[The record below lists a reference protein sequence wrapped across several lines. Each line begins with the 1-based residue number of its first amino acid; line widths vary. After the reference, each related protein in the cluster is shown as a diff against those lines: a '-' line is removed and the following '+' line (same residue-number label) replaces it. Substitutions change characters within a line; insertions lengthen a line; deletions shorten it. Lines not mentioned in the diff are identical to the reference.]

1 MANGKDSQ
9 KTPNKFCFCLFAWFS
24 GGGGGGR
31 QGLCDYEGHLIVRSF
46 HGEGEGL
53 HNYMTAT
60 LCYAWLQGALVCV
73 GMHWLWAVSILKT
86 YLCFVLATCGC
97 SGPCRGGGQA
107 ATIMTKFLYNYDKVF
122 YNYDKVLL

>member
-1 MANGKDSQ
+1 MRGFLGRA
-9 KTPNKFCFCLFAWFS
+9 
-24 GGGGGGR
+24 GGGGGR

-53 HNYMTAT
+53 HNYT
-60 LCYAWLQGALVCV
+60 
-73 GMHWLWAVSILKT
+73 T

>member
-1 MANGKDSQ
+1 MINFEIALMRG
-9 KTPNKFCFCLFAWFS
+9 FLGRA
-24 GGGGGGR
+24 GGGR
-31 QGLCDYEGHLIVRSF
+31 QGLCDYEGHLIVRS
-46 HGEGEGL
+46 L
-53 HNYMTAT
+53 
-60 LCYAWLQGALVCV
+60 

>member
-1 MANGKDSQ
+1 MINFEIALMRG
-9 KTPNKFCFCLFAWFS
+9 FLGRA
-24 GGGGGGR
+24 GGGR

-107 ATIMTKFLYNYDKVF
+107 ATIMTKFLYNYDKVL